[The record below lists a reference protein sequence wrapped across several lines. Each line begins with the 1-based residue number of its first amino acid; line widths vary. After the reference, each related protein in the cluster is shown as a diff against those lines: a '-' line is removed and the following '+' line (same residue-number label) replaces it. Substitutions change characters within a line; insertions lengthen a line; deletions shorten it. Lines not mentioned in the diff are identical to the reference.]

1 MGLRTINLDLAWEFV
16 RAGDPASAAR
26 VDLPHGGFLTTPDGG
41 EHWFGECVYR
51 RTVQWKDPQPGER
64 CALQVAAAM
73 HSAVLFVDGQEVAR
87 HSGGYLPFEVNVTRC
102 LQDGGLHQLEIRVD
116 NRPTPHVP
124 PGKPFEELDF
134 CWYGG
139 LYRGVELRVYPPVHI
154 TDSVE
159 AGEVAGGGIFVR
171 TLAADEERAEVAV
184 RVQVRNGAGQPFQG
198 QVQAVLLLRNREV
211 ANAIMLCE
219 VPVDGAPHFN
229 LRLEVP
235 QPALWSPDQP
245 HLHELEV
252 TVRHNRG
259 GVLDRR
265 LVRHGLRRID
275 FSRSRGFTI
284 NGRRYRLRGT
294 NRHQE
299 HPCVGYAVPAA
310 AERRDALRIKA
321 AGFDYVRLSH
331 YPQAPA
337 FLDACDELG
346 IVVMNAIPGW
356 QFIGGES
363 FRQQCRQ
370 AARDLIR
377 RDRNHPCVVLWELS
391 LNETAMDQ
399 EFMDQMQALGHE
411 EYPGDQMFTCG
422 WIDRF
427 DVYIHSRQHGG
438 IHTWCNGDKA
448 LVVAEYGD
456 WEFYATN
463 EGFDQ
468 KSGSGV
474 LASWASSRQFR
485 GDGEAALLQQAW
497 NHVLAASD
505 CLSSSAV
512 LDGQWAM
519 FDYAR
524 GYAPVRAGVGLM
536 DAFRVP
542 KFSYHFYRSQ
552 RDPSDWDGAGPAGPM
567 VFIASYWTPE
577 SSRRVTV
584 FSNCEEVE
592 LWLSGRCL
600 GRQAATRA
608 WSSQHL
614 PHPPFVFDV
623 PQFEPGLLEAAGFMG
638 GQATCRHRVNTPGPC
653 AQLVLR
659 ADEQAVVSPAGCP
672 DLLFVHAELRDAEG
686 VLCVTEAGPLE
697 FTVEGASLVG
707 PVDPAFEAGIASTL
721 VRLPAGGGK
730 CRIRA
735 LVPTSGLRASLILRG
750 AGCDAASSG
759 LVASR
764 LAAPLPRP

>member
-1 MGLRTINLDLAWEFV
+1 MGLRTFSLDQGWEFERV
-16 RAGDPASAAR
+16 GEPASVAR

-41 EHWFGECVYR
+41 NHWFGECVYR
-51 RTVQWKDPQPGER
+51 RAVQWLDPVPGER
-64 CALQVAAAM
+64 CALYVAAAM
-73 HSAVLFVDGQEVAR
+73 HTAVVALDGRVLA
-87 HSGGYLPFEVNVTRC
+87 HHTGGYLPFEVNLTQE
-102 LQDGGLHQLEIRVD
+102 LSDGDQHVLELRVD

-154 TDSVE
+154 TDPVE

-171 TLAADEERAEVAV
+171 TLSAEADQAEVDV
-184 RVQVRNGAGQPFQG
+184 RVHVRNGSERAAAGQVEARLLQDGRP
-198 QVQAVLLLRNREV
+198 VAVAVERF
-211 ANAIMLCE
+211 AAAA
-219 VPVDGAPHFN
+219 GAAPHVH
-229 LRLEVP
+229 LRLQVS
-235 QPALWSPDQP
+235 QPALWSPDRP
-245 HLHELEV
+245 VLHDLHV
-252 TVRHNRG
+252 TVIDDG
-259 GVLDRR
+259 GCAVDCRI
-265 LVRHGLRRID
+265 VRCGLRRIG
-275 FSRSRGFTI
+275 FSRSRGFTV

-299 HPCVGYAVPAA
+299 HPCIGYAVPAA

-337 FLDACDELG
+337 FLEACDELG

-356 QFIGGES
+356 QFIGGEP
-363 FRQQCRQ
+363 FRRECRQ

-427 DVYIHSRQHGG
+427 DVFIHSRQHGG
-438 IHTWCNGDKA
+438 VHRWRNGDKA

-456 WEFYATN
+456 WEFYASN

-468 KSGSGV
+468 KSGAGV
-474 LASWASSRQFR
+474 LAAWASSRQFR

-497 NHVLAASD
+497 NHVLAAND

-524 GYAPVRAGVGLM
+524 GYAPKRAGVGLM
-536 DAFRVP
+536 DSFRVP
-542 KFSYHFYRSQ
+542 KFSYHFYCSQ
-552 RDPSDWDGAGPAGPM
+552 RHPGEHNGSGRADPM

-577 SSRRVTV
+577 SNRRLTV
-584 FSNCEEVE
+584 FSNCEQVE
-592 LWLSGRCL
+592 MHLNGRRI
-600 GRQAATRA
+600 GRQGAKPA
-608 WSSQHL
+608 WLSQHL
-614 PHPPFVFDV
+614 PHPPFVFEV
-623 PQFEPGLLEAAGFMG
+623 ARFEPGLLEAKGIVG
-638 GQATCRHRVNTPGPC
+638 EQVVCTHHVRTPGAPE
-653 AQLVLR
+653 QLVLW
-659 ADEQAVVSPAGCP
+659 ADWQGLQAPP
-672 DLLFVHAELRDAEG
+672 DQSDAVFVHAELHDANG
-686 VLCVTEAGPLE
+686 VRCVSEAGAIE
-697 FTVEGASLVG
+697 FEAQGAQVVG
-707 PVDPAFEAGIASTL
+707 PAATAFEAGVASTV
-721 VRLPAGGGK
+721 VRLPAGSAGSRVTAYEPATG
-730 CRIRA
+730 R
-735 LVPTSGLRASLILRG
+735 RASLWLR
-750 AGCDAASSG
+750 
-759 LVASR
+759 
-764 LAAPLPRP
+764 AAPTDAVTVPALALETNR